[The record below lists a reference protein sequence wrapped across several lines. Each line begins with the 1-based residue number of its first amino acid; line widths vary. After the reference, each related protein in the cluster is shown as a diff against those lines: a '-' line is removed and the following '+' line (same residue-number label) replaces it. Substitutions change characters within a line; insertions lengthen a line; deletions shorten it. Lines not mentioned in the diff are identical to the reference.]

1 MYLITIISF
10 IDRSLTVQMLLLY
23 ANNDLTTLQNIFE
36 LESLSSINLI
46 STRLEEQQNSGL
58 IKLIENKIFVTSR
71 GQFLTNIYK
80 YFSNF
85 YF

>member
-71 GQFLTNIYK
+71 GQILTNIYK